1 MHPSV
6 AEHELFG
13 AFASVEH
20 PPHAL
25 GAGPLHVT
33 AVVPLHAYV
42 PAHPSLAVHAPP
54 GAPASV
60 GQPPHAFSAG
70 ALHVTAFLPL
80 HP

>member
-1 MHPSV
+1 VHASA

-13 AFASVEH
+13 AFASVEQ

-25 GAGPLHVT
+25 RAGALQLT

-60 GQPPHAFSAG
+60 GQPPHALSAG
-70 ALHVTAFLPL
+70 ALHVTAFFPL

>member
-1 MHPSV
+1 VHASA

-13 AFASVEH
+13 AFASVEQ

-25 GAGPLHVT
+25 SAGALQLT
-33 AVVPLHAYV
+33 ALVPLHAYV
-42 PAHPSLAVHAPP
+42 PAHPSLAVHAAP

-60 GQPPHAFSAG
+60 GQPPHALSAG
-70 ALHVTAFLPL
+70 ALHVTAFFPL